1 MKASRVLH
9 KTLLASLTIVL
20 VGCVATD
27 TSVLAPQNIKKTGP
41 AVAPVSV
48 PASSMHLTTTQT
60 MDFIKSSDDKIITTP
75 SNPITL
81 EKIMSHP
88 DWLGRQPEQA
98 GWIVGQDIV
107 RFARKR
113 EGSPV
118 RDFFTISP
126 TQPKINGELASLE
139 MQHVLTSA
147 DIFTSPDQQFLAW
160 LYEGQLLVMEQSTQ
174 VVKQIT
180 FAHQRTSNLRFLA
193 SGEISYQVENAI
205 YATAP
210 DTLATRLLFS
220 WQFAKPP
227 VPVKPA
233 ADYIAAEQI
242 KLIQYI
248 ANKRQD
254 RAIVAENKQQ
264 LIAKNDFTSTTAFY
278 FAPDAR
284 LAAMSISPDGKWAI
298 AATTPKT
305 QWRDK
310 TDIMPHYI
318 QEDGRIASKEVRR
331 RVADAKPR
339 NDDLF
344 LLDLTTQVKHPLS
357 YSVLPGFNDDV
368 LASVKEEN
376 AKRRGETYTVN
387 RLPRDITLFSSWYWN
402 EPPIY
407 WHDTAGEVGIMLEAW
422 DNKDRWIVTV
432 DLAQKKLVPQHRLSD
447 PAWINYAFNR
457 FGWLPNSPALYYL
470 SEETGYSHLYVKP
483 VNSEAYPLTEGKYE
497 VDQIVVSPD
506 GQHIFYKANKKHPGI
521 YEIYK
526 VSVDGQEHL
535 ALTDLHGMTDFVLSP
550 SGQHLLLTHSTM
562 TRPPELFLTSS
573 ARLEKPIQLTQTV
586 SEEFLALNFA
596 APSIVEIPSSHVAEP
611 IYSRLYMNAQAL
623 EGEPKPA
630 VIFNHGAGYLQNSHM
645 GWSGYFREYMFHNY
659 LVQQG
664 YVVLDMD
671 YRASKGYGRDWRT
684 AIYRQMGTPE
694 TQDLVDGVAWLTQN
708 ANVAVD
714 KVGTYG
720 GSYGGFM
727 TFMALFTEPELFQAG
742 AALRPVSDWAHY
754 NTPYTS
760 NILNTPDVDPIA
772 YERSSPIYFAEGLQ
786 KPLLMN
792 APMVDDNVF
801 FVDVVRLVQRLIELE
816 KEDFETAIYPVEP
829 HGFVQP
835 SSWLDEYRRIFK
847 LFETHVK

>member
-41 AVAPVSV
+41 AVAPVSA

-139 MQHVLTSA
+139 LQHVLTSA

-278 FAPDAR
+278 FAPDDR

-344 LLDLTTQVKHPLS
+344 LLDLTNQVKHPLS

-483 VNSEAYPLTEGKYE
+483 VNSDAYPLTEGKYE

-611 IYSRLYMNAQAL
+611 IYSRLYMSAQAL

>member
-1 MKASRVLH
+1 MKPSRVLH
-9 KTLLASLTIVL
+9 KTLFVSITIAL
-20 VGCVATD
+20 FGCAATD
-27 TSVLAPQNIKKTGP
+27 TSLSLSPNI
-41 AVAPVSV
+41 
-48 PASSMHLTTTQT
+48 TQT
-60 MDFIKSSDDKIITTP
+60 KHVVNSPGNQLSESSSEIKQSQVLNQLIEVESKAKQD
-75 SNPITL
+75 NLITL
-81 EKIMSHP
+81 EQIMSHP
-88 DWLGRQPEQA
+88 DWLGRQAEQA
-98 GWIVGQDIV
+98 GWVIGEDTV
-107 RFARKR
+107 RYARKR
-113 EGSPV
+113 VGSPV
-118 RDFFTISP
+118 RDTFTISL
-126 TQPKINGELASLE
+126 TEPKINGELASLE
-139 MQHVLTSA
+139 QQHLLKSDDVLV
-147 DIFTSPDQQFLAW
+147 SPNGQYLAW
-160 LYEGQLLVMEQSTQ
+160 LYERQLLVMKQTTKA
-174 VVKQIT
+174 VKQIT
-180 FAHQRTSNLRFLA
+180 FAQQRTSNLSFLA
-193 SGEISYQVENAI
+193 SGEISYQIGDAI
-205 YATAP
+205 YATSP
-210 DTLATRLLFS
+210 DTLATRLVFS

-227 VPVKPA
+227 IPVKA
-233 ADYIAAEQI
+233 APDYIAEEQI

-254 RAIVAENKQQ
+254 RQTLADNKQQ
-264 LIAKNDFTSTTAFY
+264 LVATNTFTSATEFY
-278 FAPDAR
+278 FAPDAK
-284 LAAMSISPDGKWAI
+284 LAAMSVSPDGKWAI

-310 TDIMPHYI
+310 SDIMPHYI

-344 LLDLTTQVKHPLS
+344 LLDLTNNVKHPLS

-376 AKRRGETYTVN
+376 AARRGEAYTVN

-407 WHDTAGEVGIMLEAW
+407 WHDTAAEVGIMLEAW

-432 DLAQKKLVPQHRLSD
+432 DLANKRLVPQHRLSD

-457 FGWLPNSPALYYL
+457 FGWLNDTAALYYL
-470 SEETGYSHLYVKP
+470 SEETGFAHLYVKP
-483 VNSEAYPLTEGKYE
+483 VDGEAYALTEGKYE
-497 VDQIVVSPD
+497 VDQVVLSPD

-526 VSVDGQEHL
+526 VSVDGQEQV
-535 ALTDLHGMTDFVLSP
+535 ALTDLNGMTDYVLSP

-562 TRPPELFLTSS
+562 TRPPELFVTS
-573 ARLEKPIQLTQTV
+573 AAALAIPKQVTQTV

-596 APSIVEIPSSHVAEP
+596 APSIVEIPSSHVDEP
-611 IYSRLYMNAQAL
+611 IYSRLYMDAQAL
-623 EGEPKPA
+623 QGDAKPA

-694 TQDLVDGVAWLTQN
+694 TQDLIDGVTWLVQN

-727 TFMALFTEPELFQAG
+727 TFMALFTEPNLFQAG

-786 KPLLMN
+786 KPLLIN

-816 KEDFETAIYPVEP
+816 KQDFETAIYPVEP